1 MIPIERLLY
10 KLDLRLN
17 KKSSTEHQSI
27 PIEDKILALN
37 EAQIILV
44 KSKLNANNLYNAG
57 LDAFK
62 KRYEDLQALVVPFEE
77 LAVTKTTE
85 IYPSY
90 KANLNSLS
98 KPYFLPL
105 ETIASCTKGSCTER
119 PLYIFDILKH
129 GDLQIM
135 MNNNNYKP
143 SFEYQETFAIIS
155 SEEMYIYTDGTF
167 TVDNIKITYLRYP
180 INVDIAGYIN
190 FDGSASTTIDCELA
204 EQLENELLDIAAL
217 GLAIDTENTP
227 QVQMSE
233 LRNKIHE

>member
-44 KSKLNANNLYNAG
+44 KTKLNSNNLYNAG

-77 LAVTKTTE
+77 LAVIKTDE
-85 IYPSY
+85 IYSSY

-180 INVDIAGYIN
+180 INVDIEGYIN
-190 FDGSASTTIDCELA
+190 FDGSASTTIDCELS

-233 LRNKIHE
+233 IRNKIHE